1 MLTLKTHITPIDITG
16 VAAATAQDQAEA
28 DATHVPYSPPDL
40 CWCQPFDGPVHPY
53 CPMHG
58 KAEADALTLLDAGL
72 DASGRWHDTESE
84 AEIAAAE
91 LKHEAYLAWL
101 RRPITGRMFA
111 VIVAVGVALIVLAV
125 KYGPVIWRM
134 L

>member
-1 MLTLKTHITPIDITG
+1 MLTLKMHVTPINITG
-16 VAAATAQDQAEA
+16 IAEANAQDQAEA

-72 DASGRWHDTESE
+72 DASGRWHDTE

-111 VIVAVGVALIVLAV
+111 AIVAVGVALTAL
-125 KYGPVIWRM
+125 VIHYVRLWGAPW
-134 L
+134 